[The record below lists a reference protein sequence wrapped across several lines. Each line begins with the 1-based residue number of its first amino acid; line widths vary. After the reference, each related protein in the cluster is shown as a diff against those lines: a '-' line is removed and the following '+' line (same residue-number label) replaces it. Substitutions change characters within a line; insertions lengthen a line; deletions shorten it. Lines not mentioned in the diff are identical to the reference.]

1 MLRQA
6 LDDAARGE
14 RQTGFVVDASAEQVS
29 SEVQPLIRSGAQE
42 SSYTMTSSADVDAES
57 DMRSSDDDD
66 EEGHTMEDWQSED
79 LSQVEPTPT
88 AFARLWETAKS
99 FLRLVLNVENLWD
112 SPSQNNTP
120 EISRRNHYIVF
131 FWFFI
136 LASSYAME
144 RSTFKLLVDRS
155 GPFRLFAVEMITFI
169 HALMIGT
176 GMLVSAFMR
185 KDFSFHTLG
194 IPVVDVGCEYQ
205 YNGWYSFDIFR
216 EFRASSLIVTVRF
229 SSVMALLDTV
239 HLLLV
244 FLTGYHVAP
253 TLTVILVQ
261 FTLPLTALITQF
273 VHSDGCVK
281 SCCGSTTAGQV
292 GVESSRYALV
302 AEGRPRPGWGGL
314 STEHIMGS
322 IMITIAVLLAL
333 SPSLYS
339 IWDPDFFIYADTIP
353 IQTAYNTM
361 LFVSSCIPAAASQL
375 YKEHIFLQYKQ
386 PVQADLLNLILS
398 LFQLIF
404 ASIMSPLVYTLLGL
418 AATKDWPKLYPS
430 SGFSQ
435 NFVEGFQC
443 FMGVL
448 NEDRAMNGYE
458 DEADCDFVFVLVTLH
473 AFSIIAI
480 GVAVDKIVNA
490 GATKVMFRGISA
502 GIIVAVVGLYIYDL
516 RIPDF
521 SYGPAI
527 DSLNLVCVLLLVV
540 GSEVYHRV
548 SLQDATFETVYPEIE
563 NVYDDE

>member
-1 MLRQA
+1 
-6 LDDAARGE
+6 
-14 RQTGFVVDASAEQVS
+14 
-29 SEVQPLIRSGAQE
+29 
-42 SSYTMTSSADVDAES
+42 
-57 DMRSSDDDD
+57 
-66 EEGHTMEDWQSED
+66 
-79 LSQVEPTPT
+79 
-88 AFARLWETAKS
+88 
-99 FLRLVLNVENLWD
+99 
-112 SPSQNNTP
+112 
-120 EISRRNHYIVF
+120 
-131 FWFFI
+131 
-136 LASSYAME
+136 
-144 RSTFKLLVDRS
+144 
-155 GPFRLFAVEMITFI
+155 
-169 HALMIGT
+169 
-176 GMLVSAFMR
+176 
-185 KDFSFHTLG
+185 
-194 IPVVDVGCEYQ
+194 
-205 YNGWYSFDIFR
+205 
-216 EFRASSLIVTVRF
+216 
-229 SSVMALLDTV
+229 MALLDTV

-281 SCCGSTTAGQV
+281 SCCNSTSSSPESDQNDPNLMTEGQ
-292 GVESSRYALV
+292 
-302 AEGRPRPGWGGL
+302 PRPGWGGL
-314 STEHIMGS
+314 SIEHITGS
-322 IMITIAVLLAL
+322 IIISLAVLLAL
-333 SPSLYS
+333 CPALYS

-398 LFQLIF
+398 VFQLIF

-418 AATKDWPKLYPS
+418 AATRDWPKLYPS

-435 NFVEGFQC
+435 NFVDGLRC

-448 NEDRAMNGYE
+448 DEDRAFNGYE
-458 DEADCDFVFVLVTLH
+458 DEAVCELSLILVILH

-502 GIIVAVVGLYIYDL
+502 GIIVAVVSLYIYDL

-527 DSLNLVCVLLLVV
+527 DSLNLMCVLLLVV

-548 SLQDATFETVYPEIE
+548 TLQDATFETVYPEIE
-563 NVYDDE
+563 NFYDDE

>member
-1 MLRQA
+1 MPKIL
-6 LDDAARGE
+6 
-14 RQTGFVVDASAEQVS
+14 T
-29 SEVQPLIRSGAQE
+29 
-42 SSYTMTSSADVDAES
+42 SY
-57 DMRSSDDDD
+57 
-66 EEGHTMEDWQSED
+66 
-79 LSQVEPTPT
+79 
-88 AFARLWETAKS
+88 
-99 FLRLVLNVENLWD
+99 LVRD
-112 SPSQNNTP
+112 QK
-120 EISRRNHYIVF
+120 I
-131 FWFFI
+131 
-136 LASSYAME
+136 YA
-144 RSTFKLLVDRS
+144 
-155 GPFRLFAVEMITFI
+155 
-169 HALMIGT
+169 
-176 GMLVSAFMR
+176 
-185 KDFSFHTLG
+185 
-194 IPVVDVGCEYQ
+194 
-205 YNGWYSFDIFR
+205 
-216 EFRASSLIVTVRF
+216 
-229 SSVMALLDTV
+229 VMALLDTV
-239 HLLLV
+239 HLVLV

-273 VHSDGCVK
+273 VHSDGCVT
-281 SCCGSTTAGQV
+281 SCCNGSSATVVDQPDSHPFG
-292 GVESSRYALV
+292 

-314 STEHIMGS
+314 STEHISGS
-322 IMITIAVLLAL
+322 VIITIAVLLAL
-333 SPSLYS
+333 CPSLYS

-398 LFQLIF
+398 VFQLIF

-418 AATKDWPKLYPS
+418 AATNDWPKLYPS

-448 NEDRAMNGYE
+448 DEDRAMHGYE
-458 DEADCDFVFVLVTLH
+458 DEADCNFAFCLVILH
-473 AFSIIAI
+473 AFAIIAV

-502 GIIVAVVGLYIYDL
+502 GIIAAVVGLYMYDL

-563 NVYDDE
+563 DFYDDG